1 MSRRFRPDAHYR
13 IFLDLLI
20 QAREERSLTREELA
34 NRLDLSPIQITALE
48 LGQRQIDFVLTMEWC
63 DALDIPFLGFMIQLD
78 AAISNAPV
86 EQTDEPTDA
95 DPTQGGAK

>member
-1 MSRRFRPDAHYR
+1 
-13 IFLDLLI
+13 
-20 QAREERSLTREELA
+20 
-34 NRLDLSPIQITALE
+34 
-48 LGQRQIDFVLTMEWC
+48 MEWC
-63 DALDIPFLGFMIQLD
+63 DALAIPFLNFMIQLD